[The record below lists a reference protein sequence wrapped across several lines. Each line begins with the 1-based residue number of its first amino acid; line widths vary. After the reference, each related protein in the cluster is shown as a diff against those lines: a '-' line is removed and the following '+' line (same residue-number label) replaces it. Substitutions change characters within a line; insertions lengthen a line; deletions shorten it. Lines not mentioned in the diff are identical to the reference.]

1 MTFLKFDDS
10 RIKKAFNRITS
21 MDNNSGKIDSDRERD
36 AVASLI
42 SGVSHQISKHDLAL
56 LKSGSLNFDNKDVKK
71 DFKNSIDKNGNR
83 KIDTEEEFNAV
94 KKYLEENSDNLNNN
108 DKNLLTNMMDSF
120 SSSPKVVVNV
130 IGTNN
135 KVQVTVGDDNTTTIT
150 EKPKEAI
157 NDSIKVIEDIETT
170 KAKTPEEENDNQ
182 PIATTKQ
189 YEVKKGDY
197 WYRMVKENY
206 NTSSEVEVK
215 QIIRKFKDEY
225 FNKNKA
231 SLIKQGYTSSK
242 SGFFLKVGEKY
253 DLPTQVEVDGKI
265 ITIRVSGEN

>member
-21 MDNNSGKIDSDRERD
+21 MDNNSGKINSDRERD

-130 IGTNN
+130 IGNNN

-150 EKPKEAI
+150 EKPKEGITQIAI
-157 NDSIKVIEDIETT
+157 ILNSKFSSALLKDSRNKSIFSIKIFSRLLVTI
-170 KAKTPEEENDNQ
+170 
-182 PIATTKQ
+182 
-189 YEVKKGDY
+189 VK
-197 WYRMVKENY
+197 
-206 NTSSEVEVK
+206 NT
-215 QIIRKFKDEY
+215 
-225 FNKNKA
+225 
-231 SLIKQGYTSSK
+231 
-242 SGFFLKVGEKY
+242 
-253 DLPTQVEVDGKI
+253 
-265 ITIRVSGEN
+265 